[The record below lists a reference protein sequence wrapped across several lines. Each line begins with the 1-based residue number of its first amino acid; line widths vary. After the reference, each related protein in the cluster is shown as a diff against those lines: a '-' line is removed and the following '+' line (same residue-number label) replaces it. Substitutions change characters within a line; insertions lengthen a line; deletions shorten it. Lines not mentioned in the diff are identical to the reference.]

1 MGRLRC
7 VKASFLGAGGGETKV
22 CGGKL
27 TPIAVERAQRA
38 LSLPFGSVCL
48 FVSFQWLHGAGLC
61 AVIGDMRLDCA
72 APTFAMVPELTL
84 PAVWGPRCAPVA
96 LSSSASGR
104 PASRS
109 ELSMTQHRHSP
120 ETAPRTTRLF
130 VCRQCFGSCWATPG
144 QPEGQ
149 CSPQQDAPTANGC
162 STPIPIWSTPNLAG
176 PRPFKIQFLCV
187 WTPKMFRPH
196 PKHLGSGSMWSIAAW
211 PSVLWFWAWFVTH
224 E

>member
-1 MGRLRC
+1 
-7 VKASFLGAGGGETKV
+7 
-22 CGGKL
+22 
-27 TPIAVERAQRA
+27 
-38 LSLPFGSVCL
+38 
-48 FVSFQWLHGAGLC
+48 
-61 AVIGDMRLDCA
+61 
-72 APTFAMVPELTL
+72 
-84 PAVWGPRCAPVA
+84 
-96 LSSSASGR
+96 
-104 PASRS
+104 
-109 ELSMTQHRHSP
+109 MTQNRHSP

-196 PKHLGSGSMWSIAAW
+196 GSFTTKPKFFWRVVQAALQRRGGTVGPSRHRETPRRLAPLPPVPPAW
-211 PSVLWFWAWFVTH
+211 PSADPSRPPPMGSFHLSPANRPNFLRRLRPTGRRQWGQKGPNSEGKEVV
-224 E
+224 